1 MSDIAPPFVGFVELS
16 QTPETTRNELLGKM
30 LSGEH
35 PTYVYSSEADG
46 RLDPARIT
54 PAEFFKAWRRAQQE
68 AGCDDCL
75 DASGWPLKKMG
86 PFQIRVPD
94 RDIRRDRNRLVRRTI
109 GVPHWIYL
117 LKADLALPSGGN
129 LPQMNY
135 PGDALLIE
143 EGIMMVA
150 KGMKYRATARE
161 LAKRADGPNT
171 DLSSKEDRL
180 RKAIAAEHKRR
191 LGGQ

>member
-54 PAEFFKAWRRAQQE
+54 PAEFFKAWRRAQQD